1 MWLTVLAGQV
11 DACALNSLSGPELCG
26 KASHGSSPACAGLGL
41 GCLGKGGAQ
50 TPELRPC
57 HLAESALLWD
67 FPWSL
72 KGDQFSFL
80 QIVFFLTF
88 LLFFFYIFYSPPL
101 ILSLSITSQRIK
113 GILLGLLFLTPV
125 VGEDSINMPL
135 VLVNMF
141 YWLTA
146 CLNMLHTHC
155 SLSLHLFCPSLTVCS
170 LFTMSSLLGIFVYPS
185 HPAIRL

>member
-1 MWLTVLAGQV
+1 MTCLCRSWVGAGRRRSP
-11 DACALNSLSGPELCG
+11 DARVTSLP
-26 KASHGSSPACAGLGL
+26 
-41 GCLGKGGAQ
+41 
-50 TPELRPC
+50 PC
-57 HLAESALLWD
+57 WVCSALR
-67 FPWSL
+67 FSL
-72 KGDQFSFL
+72 KPEGGSIFFPSDC
-80 QIVFFLTF
+80 FFLNISVN
-88 LLFFFYIFYSPPL
+88 FFFYILFPPPL

-141 YWLTA
+141 YWLAA

-170 LFTMSSLLGIFVYPS
+170 LFTMSSLLGYGLGIFVYPS
-185 HPAIRL
+185 HPAKRL